1 MGKKCRLQ
9 GHQHPSFFPLTS
21 GKRKINFIYISGS
34 SIWEFNTKILYLKKI
49 KKIKPA
55 IYYSFGSLSHPDFAS
70 THAASTSIRSRT
82 PPPVKKPANFF
93 HSIYLQTQVKK
104 IKIKKSSAE

>member
-1 MGKKCRLQ
+1 MGKKRLLQ
-9 GHQHPSFFPLTS
+9 GHQHLVFFPLIS

-34 SIWEFNTKILYLKKI
+34 SVWEFNTKIPNLKK
-49 KKIKPA
+49 KKKVKPA

-82 PPPVKKPANFF
+82 SCEKPANFS

-104 IKIKKSSAE
+104 KKKSSAE